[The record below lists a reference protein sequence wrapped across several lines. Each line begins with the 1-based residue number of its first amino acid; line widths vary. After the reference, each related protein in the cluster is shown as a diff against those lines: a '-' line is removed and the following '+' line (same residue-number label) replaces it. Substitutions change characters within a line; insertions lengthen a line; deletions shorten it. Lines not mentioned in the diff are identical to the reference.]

1 MGKEIEVKSQQELN
15 EVCAKG
21 DIAIVR
27 QGVYEAYGSAQV
39 TACGSAHVTACDSA
53 HVTAYDSA
61 HVTACDSAHV
71 TACGSAQVR
80 AYDSAQVRA
89 YDSAHVTAC
98 GSAQVRAYDSA
109 QVRAYDSAQVTACG
123 SAQVRAY
130 GSAQVTASK
139 QVAVTITGKPKVTGG
154 IQIKY
159 KGPTTA
165 RQWLDNYGVKAVKG
179 VVTLYKIVR
188 DDFKSQYGTSYAP
201 GSTPKADDWDGGK
214 AECGRGLHFCPDPT
228 LCIQFDSMGTKF
240 IACPVKVSEIAVH
253 KDPQYPTK
261 IKAPRVCSPTWEVD
275 IFGKSVKAKEPP
287 CEPK

>member
-27 QGVYEAYGSAQV
+27 QGVYEAS
-39 TACGSAHVTACDSA
+39 
-53 HVTAYDSA
+53 
-61 HVTACDSAHV
+61 
-71 TACGSAQVR
+71 GSAQVR

-89 YDSAHVTAC
+89 Y
-98 GSAQVRAYDSA
+98 GSAQVRAS
-109 QVRAYDSAQVTACG
+109 DSAQVTASG
-123 SAQVRAY
+123 SAQVTAS

-188 DDFKSQYGTSYAP
+188 DDFKSQHGTSYAP

-214 AECGRGLHFCPDPT
+214 AECGGGLHFCPDPA

-275 IFGKSVKAKEPP
+275 IFGKSIKAKEPP